1 MRRGK
6 ANPLLNNIRITDLA
20 AEGKAIAKVDG
31 KVLFVPF
38 AVPGDL
44 VDVQVTRKRKNYLEG
59 YVTVYH
65 ELSKDRVEPFCQHF
79 GVCGGCKWQNLPYQ
93 MQLNLKQEQVV
104 EQLTRIGKLQLPEV
118 NSILGFANTRY
129 YRNKLEFT

>member
-65 ELSKDRVEPFCQHF
+65 ELSKD
-79 GVCGGCKWQNLPYQ
+79 
-93 MQLNLKQEQVV
+93 
-104 EQLTRIGKLQLPEV
+104 
-118 NSILGFANTRY
+118 
-129 YRNKLEFT
+129 